1 MGLLGKIIA
10 AKATS
15 GMVQKMNERRRMN
28 ERAAESEYIPAGRDM
43 PASTGGALQRN
54 AGAVVDRAGRFYRE
68 NPKMV
73 ASLGVAA
80 ALMALSALKRR
91 TF

>member
-1 MGLLGKIIA
+1 MGLLSKIIA

-15 GMVQKMNERRRMN
+15 KVVQKMNERS
-28 ERAAESEYIPAGRDM
+28 RAAPQGEYIPAGRTV
-43 PASTGGALQRN
+43 PGSTGTGLQSTANAALN
-54 AGAVVDRAGRFYRE
+54 RAGEFYKQ

-73 ASLGVAA
+73 AGLGVAA

-91 TF
+91 QF